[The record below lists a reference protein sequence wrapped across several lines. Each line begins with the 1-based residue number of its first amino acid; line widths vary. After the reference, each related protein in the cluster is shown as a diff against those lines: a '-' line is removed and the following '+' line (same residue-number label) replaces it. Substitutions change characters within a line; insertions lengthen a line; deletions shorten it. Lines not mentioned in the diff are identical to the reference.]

1 MSILNTILNL
11 IFPVNCL
18 SCKKSG
24 EILCLDCI
32 SSFPI
37 AERET
42 VKWIFALYDYRH
54 PPIKKAI
61 SLLKYKGKKRLA
73 EIFAESLY
81 GKINEELTD
90 LSIFENFREPILI
103 PIPLSK
109 KRTNERGFNQA
120 ELVCKHLIKINNQS
134 NNIRHGVYWELV
146 NNVLIKTKETEHQAL
161 IRDRNKR
168 LQNLIGTFGIIN
180 EAKIKNRNIIL
191 IDDVTT
197 TGATLNE
204 ARKIL
209 KNAGAKKVI
218 AFTLAH

>member
-1 MSILNTILNL
+1 MTIFNTILNL

-18 SCKKSG
+18 SCNKSG

-32 SSFPI
+32 SEFPI

-42 VKWIFALYDYRH
+42 TKWIFALYDYRH
-54 PPIKKAI
+54 PPVKKAI
-61 SLLKYKGKKRLA
+61 SLLKYKGKRRLA
-73 EIFAESLY
+73 EIFAENLY
-81 GKINEELTD
+81 GKISEELAD

-109 KRTNERGFNQA
+109 KRMHERGFNQA
-120 ELVCKHLIKINNQS
+120 ELICKHLIKLDTKKVFTI
-134 NNIRHGVYWELV
+134 E
-146 NNVLIKTKETEHQAL
+146 NNVLIKTRETEHQAQ
-161 IRDRNKR
+161 IRNRNKR

-180 EAKIKNRNIIL
+180 EKKIKDRNIIL

-209 KNAGAKKVI
+209 KQYGAKKVI
-218 AFTLAH
+218 AFSIAH